1 MQETALFWDC
11 ENRFFE
17 RCRYMKR
24 LIAVCLLIL
33 VLMPLPTPA
42 VEGDQVMYIGGTVGV
57 LNKGVVGNL
66 DTTSQTALNF
76 ESPGGKL
83 VIPFQ
88 EIDSYE
94 YFQQV
99 ARHLGVLPAIAVGLV
114 KRRQRRH
121 FFRISYHDGSKAEQ
135 VAIFEVSKEMPRI
148 LLAIL
153 QGRAPQGC
161 RPQASGKCGAL
172 SN

>member
-1 MQETALFWDC
+1 
-11 ENRFFE
+11 
-17 RCRYMKR
+17 MKR
-24 LIAVCLLIL
+24 IIAMCLLIL

-42 VEGDQVMYIGGTVGV
+42 VEGDQVMYIGGTVAV
-57 LNKGVVGNL
+57 LNKGVVGKL

-83 VIPFQ
+83 VIPFE

-94 YFQQV
+94 YSQQV

-121 FFRISYHDGSKAEQ
+121 FFRITYHDDSKTQQ
-135 VAIFEVSKEMPRI
+135 VAIFEVSKEAPHTLM
-148 LLAIL
+148 AIL

-161 RPQASGKCGAL
+161 RPQVYGKCGVL
-172 SN
+172 PH

>member
-1 MQETALFWDC
+1 
-11 ENRFFE
+11 
-17 RCRYMKR
+17 MKR
-24 LIAVCLLIL
+24 IIAMCLLIL

-42 VEGDQVMYIGGTVGV
+42 VEGDQVMYIGGTVAV
-57 LNKGVVGNL
+57 LNKGVVGKL

-83 VIPFQ
+83 VIPFE

-94 YFQQV
+94 YSQQV

-121 FFRISYHDGSKAEQ
+121 FFRITYHDDSKTQQ
-135 VAIFEVSKEMPRI
+135 VAIFEVSKETPRS
-148 LLAIL
+148 LLAVL
-153 QGRAPQGC
+153 QGRAPQSC
-161 RPQASGKCGAL
+161 KPQTTGKCGVL
-172 SN
+172 PN